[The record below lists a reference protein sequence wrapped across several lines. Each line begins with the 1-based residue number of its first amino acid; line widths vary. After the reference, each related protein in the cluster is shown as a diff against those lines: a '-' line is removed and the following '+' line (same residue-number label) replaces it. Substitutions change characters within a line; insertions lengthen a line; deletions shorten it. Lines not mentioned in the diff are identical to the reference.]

1 MSADAFRIVGAHVT
15 NAFVRT
21 NGVNGTGMEYLSK
34 LFGSPARVKLLR
46 LFISNPTK
54 AYGRDDVVA
63 LSRITPPTAT
73 KELAWLARAG
83 IIKRK
88 NTPKTRENGEQSVKR
103 KMLLWTLDTAYP
115 HRVALAAFLRDTLSL
130 SDAEVI
136 KRFRTV
142 GPLRKLVLSGF
153 LANMFR
159 ESSLD
164 ALLVGEKVDMS
175 ALEGVIRSLEAESGR
190 EVRYAVFT
198 PEEYLFRLRV
208 RDKLLRDT
216 LDYPHRVLIDKMIM

>member
-1 MSADAFRIVGAHVT
+1 
-15 NAFVRT
+15 
-21 NGVNGTGMEYLSK
+21 MEYLSK

-46 LFISNPTK
+46 LFLFNSTR

-63 LSRITPPTAT
+63 ISRVTPPTAT

-88 NTPKTRENGEQSVKR
+88 SPPKSRENGEVVVKR
-103 KMLLWTLDTAYP
+103 KALLWVLDLTYP
-115 HRVALAAFLRDTLSL
+115 HRTELTAFLRDTLSL
-130 SDAEVI
+130 SDADLT
-136 KRFRTV
+136 KRFRAV
-142 GPLRKLVLSGF
+142 GALRKLVLSGF
-153 LANMFR
+153 LMNASR

-164 ALLVGEKVDMS
+164 VLLVGERVDMP
-175 ALEGVIRSLEAESGR
+175 ALEGVIRLLEAESGR

-198 PEEYLFRLRV
+198 PDEYLYRLRV

-216 LDYPHRVLIDKMIM
+216 LDYPHRVLIDKMLT